1 MESRKMVQKNLF
13 AMQRESVRCRE
24 QIYGYQAE
32 KGGVGRIERL
42 GLTYTH
48 YYI

>member
-13 AMQRESVRCRE
+13 ATQRVRCRE
-24 QIYGYQAE
+24 QIYGYQAG
-32 KGGVGRIERL
+32 KGGVGRSERL